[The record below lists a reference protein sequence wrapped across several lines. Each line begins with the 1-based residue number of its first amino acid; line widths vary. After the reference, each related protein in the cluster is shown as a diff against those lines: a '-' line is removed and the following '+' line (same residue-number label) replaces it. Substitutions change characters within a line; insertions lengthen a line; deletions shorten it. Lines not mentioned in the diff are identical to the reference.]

1 MAEESDKW
9 TIEVDR
15 DVCMGSGLCTVYAPG
30 TFDIDEE
37 ARSVVSDPGGDDL
50 GQIRAAVQ
58 ACPTGAIRLTEL
70 A

>member
-1 MAEESDKW
+1 MAAESDKW

-15 DVCMGSGLCTVYAPG
+15 EVCMGSGLCAVYAPG

-37 ARSVVSDPGGDDL
+37 ARSVVADPNGDDL
-50 GQIRAAVQ
+50 GQIRVAAQ
-58 ACPTGAIRLTEL
+58 ACPTGAIRVTEH